1 MRLLAMLLLLVAT
14 GCATTHE
21 GIDVGP
27 YAGADTSGVPLCS
40 KVTVSCYSGP
50 NRWIECRV
58 R

>member
-1 MRLLAMLLLLVAT
+1 MKKLLFFVLLLS
-14 GCATTHE
+14 GCATGP

-40 KVTVSCYSGP
+40 KVTVSSYSGAH
-50 NRWIECRV
+50 RWIECRV